1 MLLAPAV
8 NALLVDQYREIGG
21 GQAVFLQVMDALVA
35 GGARV
40 EAATPGGGGLER
52 AIRSRFSG
60 VQHRAIDELA
70 LTAGHKGLAD
80 VARLASYSAS
90 FLRHFDARG
99 FDHIY
104 VNGPRL
110 FPAFLAIAST
120 TRAKFTY
127 HLHIDHSPVEKAL
140 IAALLHHP
148 RTHAVLVNSPFIRER
163 LEQTLGPL
171 ARSQKLVLLE
181 NALTREQS
189 KLPFE
194 SRFDGPL
201 RAVVVGRVVPE
212 KGHATVI
219 ELAQRHPQIEFHI
232 LGDADFG
239 ERAFLD
245 SLRARAG
252 KNVTFHGSVP
262 DVHAAIRELGAQL
275 NLVPSA
281 WDEPFGLVAIE
292 GMAMSCLT
300 LTSGRGGL
308 GDISRRTGAL
318 VCESID
324 AWSRALGDLER
335 APREQLASQAR
346 AQHDAV
352 LAAYAWPRFERE
364 LRGVFG
370 V

>member
-1 MLLAPAV
+1 M

-21 GQAVFLQVMDALVA
+21 GQAVFLQVLDALVEA
-35 GGARV
+35 GVHV

-52 AIRSRFSG
+52 AIRSKFFG
-60 VQHRAIDELA
+60 VRHRAIDELA
-70 LTAGHKGLAD
+70 LTAGKKGLRD
-80 VARLASYSAS
+80 VARLARYTAN
-90 FLRHFDARG
+90 FVRRFDARG

-110 FPAFLAIAST
+110 FPAFLALASA
-120 TRAKFTY
+120 TRARFTY
-127 HLHIDHSPVEKAL
+127 HLHIDHSRAEKAL

-163 LEQTLGPL
+163 LERALGPL
-171 ARSQKLVLLE
+171 ARSRKLVLLE

-194 SRFDGPL
+194 SHFQGPL

-219 ELAQRHPQIEFHI
+219 ELAARHPQIEFHI

-239 ERAFLD
+239 ERAFMD

-252 KNVTFHGSVP
+252 SNVTFHGRVP

-308 GDISRRTGAL
+308 ADISRRTGAR
-318 VCESID
+318 VCDSLE
-324 AWSRALGDLER
+324 AWSRTLSEIER
-335 APREQLASQAR
+335 TPREQLEAQAR

-352 LAAYAWPRFERE
+352 LAAYAWPRFDRE
-364 LRGVFG
+364 LRAVFG
-370 V
+370 A